1 MLCVML
7 HDPEETEKRPVTFKD
22 LIKVF
27 VEVNICIVSKD

>member
-7 HDPEETEKRPVTFKD
+7 YDPEETEKRLVTFKV

-27 VEVNICIVSKD
+27 VEVNICIVSRD

>member
-7 HDPEETEKRPVTFKD
+7 HDPEETEKRLVTFKD
-22 LIKVF
+22 LIEVF